1 MSKQKCEEIFQRSL
15 AKVAKES
22 IGYHQAAQTY
32 MDGFKD
38 RVQEITD
45 SLNSA
50 MLKGDV
56 FETTK
61 QAHAWENMWIK
72 SIEHAKVTT
81 EPDTPDKIKGLL
93 EKAKE
98 QVSKYIDVEVVNI
111 SVEIGSDY
119 LPKHYVNFWGIKG
132 RIFRVKL

>member
-1 MSKQKCEEIFQRSL
+1 MSNSKCQEIFQRRLS
-15 AKVAKES
+15 KVAKES
-22 IGYHQAAQTY
+22 IGYHPAAQTF

-45 SLNSA
+45 GLNRA
-50 MLKGDV
+50 LLKGDV

-72 SIEHAKVTT
+72 SIEHAKDSS
-81 EPDTPDKIKGLL
+81 EPDSPDKIKGLL

-119 LPKHYVNFWGIKG
+119 LPRHYVNFWGIKG

>member
-22 IGYHQAAQTY
+22 IGYHQAAQTF

-98 QVSKYIDVEVVNI
+98 QVSKYIDVDVVNI

-119 LPKHYVNFWGIKG
+119 LPSHYVNFFGVQG
-132 RIFRVKL
+132 RIFRIKL